1 MAGEGMDMSDEEPQF
16 FYCVKH
22 HRVEGPVGCRAQ
34 DRLGPYATREEAE
47 HALEKVKER
56 NAAWG
61 DERG

>member
-1 MAGEGMDMSDEEPQF
+1 MSDDGSGAPQW
-16 FYCVKH
+16 FYCLRH
-22 HRVEGPVGCRAQ
+22 HRVEGLVGCRAQ

-61 DERG
+61 DDRD